1 MAQHYMGE
9 TDYGRQRLRQDM
21 ALLDIPPDRRAE
33 GGYTVAVRDIVY
45 ISSSV
50 WLGVSTMLLSIF
62 QDTKDTDTKGRA
74 VAIWVMV
81 TGYMAFNI
89 LIRR

>member
-1 MAQHYMGE
+1 M
-9 TDYGRQRLRQDM
+9 
-21 ALLDIPPDRRAE
+21 
-33 GGYTVAVRDIVY
+33 AVRDIVY

-50 WLGVSTMLLSIF
+50 WMGVSTMLLSIF
-62 QDTKDTDTKGRA
+62 QDAKDTATKGRA
-74 VAIWVMV
+74 VAIWVIV

>member
-1 MAQHYMGE
+1 MARMG
-9 TDYGRQRLRQDM
+9 QD
-21 ALLDIPPDRRAE
+21 ADRRAE
-33 GGYTVAVRDIVY
+33 GGDTVALRDIVY

-50 WLGVSTMLLSIF
+50 WMGVSTMLLSIF
-62 QDTKDTDTKGRA
+62 QDAKDTDTKGRA
-74 VAIWVMV
+74 VAIWVIV